1 MSENEEELKKKEW
14 GLAIRTRNQLEKG
27 LRLPS
32 QTGDNINTQLLITVM
47 NHKPLKN
54 MS

>member
-1 MSENEEELKKKEW
+1 MKKSLKKKGM
-14 GLAIRTRNQLEKG
+14 GLATRTRNQLEKG

-32 QTGDNINTQLLITVM
+32 QTGDNINTKLLITVM